1 MAESSYRVRRVERAD
16 WAALRAIRLEAL
28 SDSPEAFGSTLSDTQ
43 LLTARQWRAKIATL
57 VYFLAERDGT
67 VVGMISGG
75 YNDNRPG
82 THWIYGMYVTRSSR
96 GTKAATLLVR
106 AVIDWAR
113 GEGAREVYLH
123 VAAAAPRARTFYRK
137 EGFRETGEIFA
148 MERDLRV
155 TLYTMVKD
163 VADEF
168 HVERVEPSRLY
179 ELRRRVLRNN
189 DPSVSV
195 EEPRDH
201 DPDSRHYAGLLGE
214 RVVASASFYPVAAPV
229 RPELASYQ
237 LRFMA
242 VDADE
247 QGHGYGA
254 RLLAAA
260 EDSLR
265 ATGAQQLWAN
275 ARDTAL
281 GFYESTGWTIVE
293 NSAHVSAVTNLAHHQ
308 IAKVL

>member
-1 MAESSYRVRRVERAD
+1 MAEISFRVRRVERAD
-16 WAALRAIRLEAL
+16 WAALREIRLEAL
-28 SDSPEAFGSTLSDTQ
+28 SDSPEAFGSTLADTQ
-43 LLTARQWRAKIATL
+43 RFTARQWRAKIATL
-57 VYFLAERDGT
+57 VYFLVERDGR
-67 VVGMISGG
+67 VVGMVSGG

-82 THWIYGMYVTRSSR
+82 THWLYGMYVTRSAR
-96 GTKAATLLVR
+96 GTEASTRLVR
-106 AVIDWAR
+106 AVLEWAR
-113 GEGAREVYLH
+113 DEGASEVYLH

-137 EGFRETGEIFA
+137 VGFRETGEIFA

-155 TLYTMVKD
+155 TMYTMVKD

-168 HVERVEPSRLY
+168 HVERVEPARLY
-179 ELRRRVLRNN
+179 DLRRRVLRNN
-189 DPSVSV
+189 DPTVSV

-214 RVVASASFYPVAAPV
+214 RVVASASFYRETAPV
-229 RPELASYQ
+229 RADLASYQ

-242 VDADE
+242 VNPDE

-265 ATGAQQLWAN
+265 AVEVEQLWAN

-281 GFYESTGWTIVE
+281 GFYQSTGWTIVTD
-293 NSAHVSAVTNLAHHQ
+293 SAHVSAATNLPHHQ
-308 IAKVL
+308 IAKLL